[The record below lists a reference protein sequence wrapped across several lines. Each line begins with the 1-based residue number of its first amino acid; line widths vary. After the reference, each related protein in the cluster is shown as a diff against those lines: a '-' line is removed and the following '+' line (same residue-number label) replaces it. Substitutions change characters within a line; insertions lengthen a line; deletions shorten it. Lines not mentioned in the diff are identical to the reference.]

1 MNRLMIADC
10 FDLISVLILEQV
22 TTTEVLNWVYTGLL
36 IASILLGIVLKI
48 ISALRDR
55 KVTKEELEEIKKE
68 IDEAMMKINSHNTEG
83 NNNV

>member
-68 IDEAMMKINSHNTEG
+68 IDEAMIKINSHNTEG